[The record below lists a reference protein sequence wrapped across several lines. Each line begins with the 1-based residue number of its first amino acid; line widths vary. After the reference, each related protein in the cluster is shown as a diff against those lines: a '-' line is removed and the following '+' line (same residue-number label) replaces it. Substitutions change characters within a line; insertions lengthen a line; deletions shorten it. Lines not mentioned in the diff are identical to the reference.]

1 MKVRWLF
8 VVLGLCLAPL
18 AHSADETMDLE
29 IDHLLAVVGES
40 ECTFIRNGK
49 EYAATDARDH
59 LAMKRRRG
67 KRYYDSADE
76 FIENIASKSSWSGK
90 PYEIRCDDEP
100 AIPAG
105 EWFGRA
111 LTEFRN
117 GTQAKSDPVRG
128 EPVLD

>member
-1 MKVRWLF
+1 MRWLF
-8 VVLGLCLAPL
+8 VFLGLCLASL

-49 EYAATDARDH
+49 EYAAANARDH

-90 PYEIRCDDEP
+90 PYQIRCDNES
-100 AIPAG
+100 AVPAG

-111 LTEFRN
+111 LAEFRDSA
-117 GTQAKSDPVRG
+117 QAKSDPVRG
-128 EPVLD
+128 EAVLD